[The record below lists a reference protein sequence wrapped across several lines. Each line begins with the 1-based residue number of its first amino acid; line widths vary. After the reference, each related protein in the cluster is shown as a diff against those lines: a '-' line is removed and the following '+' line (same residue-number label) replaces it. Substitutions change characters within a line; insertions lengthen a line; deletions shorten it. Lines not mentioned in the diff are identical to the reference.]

1 MSGGGIPQTE
11 YGIFLFLELELL
23 SSLRQS
29 VQLQRKPW
37 AEQDRRTQ
45 QEESYFMK
53 FLSCRIYCPFICFCK
68 PSPHIHTSGSGPL
81 KLQNGPQLPSTLVSV
96 SNASDQSP
104 AETTEVKDGSLVA
117 AKGTGRCSKS
127 SLRRVPSELEPKAH
141 QKKKVQWVDFLG
153 KELVEIREYESS
165 EVDDTDREGDG
176 NRGCVCVIL

>member
-1 MSGGGIPQTE
+1 MRH
-11 YGIFLFLELELL
+11 FDVELELL

-153 KELVEIREYESS
+153 KELVEIREYESRKSVVFSCS